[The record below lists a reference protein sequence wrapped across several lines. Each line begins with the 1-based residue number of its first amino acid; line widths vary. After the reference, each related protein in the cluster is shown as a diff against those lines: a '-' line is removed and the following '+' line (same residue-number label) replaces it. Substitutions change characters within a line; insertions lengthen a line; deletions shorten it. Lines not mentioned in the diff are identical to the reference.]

1 MKGWLLTEK
10 LKLSRVKTVS
20 DIASDGRPE
29 WCEEEGF
36 MRAEL
41 LRNSGSQRSEGGEV
55 FAAYDATFRVSAR
68 HVVREG
74 DRVRHLAPC
83 GLLYKVETIIPNRRR
98 GILELHCSKVNL

>member
-10 LKLSRVKTVS
+10 LKLSRMKTVS

-36 MRAEL
+36 IRAEL
-41 LRNSGSQRSEGGEV
+41 LRNSGSQRREGGEV
-55 FAAYDATFRVSAR
+55 YAAYDATFRVNLR
-68 HVVREG
+68 HDVRAG
-74 DRVRHLAPC
+74 DRVRHLTRG

-98 GILELHCSKVNL
+98 GILELHCAKVNL